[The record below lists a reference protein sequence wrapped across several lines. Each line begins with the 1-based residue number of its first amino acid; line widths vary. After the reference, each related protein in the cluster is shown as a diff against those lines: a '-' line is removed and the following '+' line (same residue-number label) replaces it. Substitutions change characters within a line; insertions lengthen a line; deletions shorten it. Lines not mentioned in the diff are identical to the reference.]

1 MPLPAFGSVKRIGV
15 IGAGTIGAS
24 WSAYFLSRGYEVSA
38 QDPSPKGED
47 FLKGFIERAWPSLE
61 KLGLS
66 PGASPNRISFSA
78 DPAKAVDGADFV
90 QESAPER
97 LDLKQDLLAK
107 IDRAL
112 PADRVISS
120 STSSL
125 KPSEMSRKLGHKE
138 RLIVGHPFNPPH
150 LIPLVEVVGGPTASA
165 EVVDW
170 SIGFYRHIGKVAIR
184 LKKEIAGH
192 VSNRLQMAIF
202 REAAHLVAE
211 GVVSVEDVDAAVSEG
226 PGLRWAI
233 MGPMQTFALAGGEG
247 GMPHFMDHLGDMIR
261 GLWADLGSPDFDDA
275 MIKKVTSGV
284 AEVVKDRPVRER
296 AAARDRALIGVLSS
310 LKETRRS

>member
-1 MPLPAFGSVKRIGV
+1 MPLPSFSAVKRVGI

-24 WSAYFLSRGYEVSA
+24 WSAYFLAHGHEVSA
-38 QDPSPKGED
+38 QDPSPKGEE

-61 KLGLS
+61 KLGLAK
-66 PGASPNRISFSA
+66 GASPSRISFTA
-78 DPAKAVDGADFV
+78 DPVKAIDGVDFV
-90 QESAPER
+90 QEQAPER

-107 IDRAL
+107 IDAAL
-112 PADRVISS
+112 PAERVISS

-125 KPSEMSRKLGHKE
+125 KPSELSARLKHKQ

-150 LIPLVEVVGGPTASA
+150 LIPLVEVVGGPTASK

-170 SIGFYRHIGKVAIR
+170 AIGFYRHIGKVAIR
-184 LKKEIAGH
+184 LKKEIPGH

-202 REAAHLVAE
+202 REALHLVLE
-211 GVVSVEDVDAAVSEG
+211 DVVSVEDVDSAISDG

-247 GMPHFMDHLGDMIR
+247 GMKHFVDHLGGMIA
-261 GLWADLGSPDFDDA
+261 GLFKQLGHPDFDDA
-275 MIKKVTSGV
+275 AIRKLLPAVE
-284 AEVVKDRPVRER
+284 AAVKGKPVRER
-296 AAARDRALIGVLSS
+296 AAARDKALIWILTA
-310 LKETRRS
+310 LQNAKRS

>member
-1 MPLPAFGSVKRIGV
+1 MSLPAYGSVKRIGV

-38 QDPSPKGED
+38 QDPSPKGEA

-66 PGASPNRISFSA
+66 AGASPTRVTFTHN
-78 DPAKAVDGADFV
+78 PVKALDGVDFV
-90 QESAPER
+90 QEQAPER

-107 IDRAL
+107 IDSAL

-125 KPSEMSRKLGHKE
+125 MPSAMGARLKHKE

-150 LIPLVEVVGGPTASA
+150 PIPLVEVAGGPNASTG
-165 EVVDW
+165 VVDW
-170 SIGFYRHIGKVAIR
+170 SVGFYRHIGKVAIR
-184 LKKEIAGH
+184 LKKEIPGH

-202 REAAHLVAE
+202 REALHLVLE
-211 GVVSVEDVDAAVSEG
+211 GVVSVEDVDSAISDG

-247 GMPHFMDHLGDMIR
+247 GMPHFVDHLGGMIQ
-261 GLWADLGSPDFDDA
+261 GLFKDLGKPEFDA
-275 MIKKVTSGV
+275 PTIKKLLP
-284 AEVVKDRPVRER
+284 EVEKAVKGRPVRER
-296 AAARDRALIGVLSS
+296 AAARDKALIGILSA
-310 LKETRRS
+310 LRDARRS

>member
-24 WSAYFLSRGYEVSA
+24 WSAYFLSRGYEVQA
-38 QDPSPKGED
+38 QDPNPKGEE
-47 FLKGFIERAWPSLE
+47 FLKGFIERAWPALE
-61 KLGLS
+61 KLGLA
-66 PGASPNRISFSA
+66 PGASPSRITFTH
-78 DPAKAVDGADFV
+78 DPKKAVEGVDFV
-90 QESAPER
+90 QEQAPER
-97 LDLKQDLLAK
+97 LDLKQDLLAQ
-107 IDRAL
+107 IDAAL

-125 KPSEMSRKLGHKE
+125 MPSAMGARLKHKE

-150 LIPLVEVVGGPTASA
+150 LIPLVEVAGGPNASA

-170 SIGFYRHIGKVAIR
+170 SVGFYRHIGKVAIK
-184 LKKEIAGH
+184 LNKEIPGH

-202 REAAHLVAE
+202 REALHLVLE
-211 GVVSVEDVDAAVSEG
+211 GVVSVEDVDSAISDG

-247 GMPHFMDHLGDMIR
+247 GMPHFVDHLGGMIR
-261 GLWADLGSPDFDDA
+261 GLFKELGTPDFDQA
-275 MIKKVTSGV
+275 TIKKLLP
-284 AEVVKDRPVRER
+284 EVEKAVKGRPVRER
-296 AAARDRALIGVLSS
+296 AAARDKALIGILTA
-310 LKETRRS
+310 LKEARKS

>member
-1 MPLPAFGSVKRIGV
+1 MPLPAFDSVKRIGI

-38 QDPSPKGED
+38 QDPNPKGEA

-61 KLGLS
+61 KLGLAPKANPS
-66 PGASPNRISFSA
+66 RVTFTA
-78 DPAKAVDGADFV
+78 DAAKAVEGADFV
-90 QESAPER
+90 QEQAPER
-97 LDLKQDLLAK
+97 LDLKQALLAG
-107 IDRAL
+107 IDAVL
-112 PADRVISS
+112 PPDRVISS

-125 KPSEMSRKLGHKE
+125 KPSEMSRLLKHKQ
-138 RLIVGHPFNPPH
+138 RLVVGHPFNPPH
-150 LIPLVEVVGGPTASA
+150 LIPLVEVAGGPTASK

-184 LKKEIAGH
+184 LNKEVPGH

-202 REAAHLVAE
+202 REALHLVLE
-211 GVVSVEDVDAAVSEG
+211 GVVSVEDVDSAISDG

-247 GMPHFMDHLGDMIR
+247 GMPHFVDHLGGMIQ
-261 GLWADLGSPDFDDA
+261 GLFKELGSPDFDEA
-275 MIKKVTSGV
+275 TIKKLLPAVEV
-284 AEVVKDRPVRER
+284 AVKGRPVRER
-296 AAARDRALIGVLSS
+296 AAARDKALIGILSA
-310 LKETRRS
+310 LKEARKS